1 MDDIVL
7 KLVCYLSY
15 KIDKLEKQVEALT
28 LDSDMIQ
35 KNIDYHQAETD
46 RLLKLI
52 SKE

>member
-1 MDDIVL
+1 MDNLVL
-7 KLVCYLSY
+7 KSICYLLD

-28 LDSDMIQ
+28 LDNEMIQ

-52 SKE
+52 SRE